1 MVYLRERE
9 ILIATPEASRKA
21 KNVARNENVTVLVDV
36 SGPPTRGVI
45 VYGKA
50 KLEFDYD
57 QSWGIRLFEK
67 YVEKGQAEKMHF
79 GVIGL
84 SKWVRIRAKP
94 IRVASFDYAKDDKW
108 RAIIE

>member
-1 MVYLRERE
+1 
-9 ILIATPEASRKA
+9 
-21 KNVARNENVTVLVDV
+21 
-36 SGPPTRGVI
+36 
-45 VYGKA
+45 
-50 KLEFDYD
+50 
-57 QSWGIRLFEK
+57 LFEK